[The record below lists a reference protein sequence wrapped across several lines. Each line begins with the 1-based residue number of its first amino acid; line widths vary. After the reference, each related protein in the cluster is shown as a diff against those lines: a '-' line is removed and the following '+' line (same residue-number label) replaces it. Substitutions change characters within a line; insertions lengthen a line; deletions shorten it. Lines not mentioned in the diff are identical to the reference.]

1 MPQRLQAALP
11 CIITPEAVAAIRI
24 TRGHSVHPVAATWPR
39 QRAYAALDVLF
50 QAGLI
55 VASILRAVDYLN
67 ARPDVDPDRI
77 CVMSGQNLFFEV
89 RPIVAELAMPC

>member
-1 MPQRLQAALP
+1 
-11 CIITPEAVAAIRI
+11 
-24 TRGHSVHPVAATWPR
+24 
-39 QRAYAALDVLF
+39 LF
-50 QAGLI
+50 ARWQAGLI

-89 RPIVAELAMPC
+89 RPIAAELAVPC

>member
-1 MPQRLQAALP
+1 
-11 CIITPEAVAAIRI
+11 
-24 TRGHSVHPVAATWPR
+24 
-39 QRAYAALDVLF
+39 LF
-50 QAGLI
+50 ARWQAGLI

-89 RPIVAELAMPC
+89 RPIAAELADSALLNAS